1 MDAFHLNERMEGD
14 QLDRIGN
21 SGADR
26 RDGTGACLARA
37 YLIIGN
43 FQQRR
48 SKKGKPFGLPSALYV
63 TPETKW
69 GYDFVTGE
77 YSVSP
82 SQSWQEIAAQVK
94 KAYLGTDDAQIQA
107 LLGTHWI
114 FYSNRIARNG
124 RKEETRC

>member
-1 MDAFHLNERMEGD
+1 MSVSEIAER
-14 QLDRIGN
+14 
-21 SGADR
+21 
-26 RDGTGACLARA
+26 TGGGEQALALLQQA
-37 YLIIGN
+37 YLIIGS

-82 SQSWQEIAAQVK
+82 AQSWQKIAAQVK
-94 KAYLGTDDAQIQA
+94 KAYPETDDAQIQA
-107 LLGTHWI
+107 LKTSQAMSCILSS
-114 FYSNRIARNG
+114 Y
-124 RKEETRC
+124 K